1 MLSENGSFDCLS
13 GVNISIK
20 NNKLFPDLFLS
31 LETFPRSFSL
41 TYSTWYIFHPIF
53 KKIFKQTWVVHAK
66 SLLSLNTSL
75 RGKARCIS
83 HRRLDSPFWCV
94 HQCINI
100 WCGALNLQAI
110 YTVKRL
116 YLCRGRWNSGPLSA
130 FCSLQE
136 LIAHINVK
144 GKCPAKSGSFEVRL
158 ILNAKRVS
166 RTFF

>member
-1 MLSENGSFDCLS
+1 MKKRF
-13 GVNISIK
+13 
-20 NNKLFPDLFLS
+20 FRDLWARHS
-31 LETFPRSFSL
+31 
-41 TYSTWYIFHPIF
+41 IF

-144 GKCPAKSGSFEVRL
+144 EKCPAKSGSFEVRL
-158 ILNAKRVS
+158 ILNSKDGCHGHFLNKDFTLNNTVTS
-166 RTFF
+166 FTSPWIKLTLFVVPFESI